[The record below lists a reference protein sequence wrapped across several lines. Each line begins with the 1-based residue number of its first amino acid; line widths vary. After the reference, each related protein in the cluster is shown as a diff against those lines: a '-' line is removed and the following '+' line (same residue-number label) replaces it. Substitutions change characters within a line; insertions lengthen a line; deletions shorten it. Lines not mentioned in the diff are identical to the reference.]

1 MATINNINLATLSFD
16 EIRKLL
22 SSEEIEKVYRL
33 QQLHYRIQDVEAHA
47 EDMLNK
53 GDITEE
59 EKNFIVEHRAEI
71 AKLFLYKYSDCTLAE
86 NDVFECLIDNYLTDN
101 YR

>member
-22 SSEEIEKVYRL
+22 SPEEIERVYRL
-33 QQLHYRIQDVEAHA
+33 QQLDYRIQDVKAHA

-59 EKNFIVEHRAEI
+59 EKNFVIEHRTEI
-71 AKLFLYKYSDCTLAE
+71 AELFLYKYSDCTLAE

>member
-1 MATINNINLATLSFD
+1 
-16 EIRKLL
+16 
-22 SSEEIEKVYRL
+22 
-33 QQLHYRIQDVEAHA
+33 
-47 EDMLNK
+47 MLNK

-59 EKNFIVEHRAEI
+59 EKNFVVEHGAEI
-71 AKLFLYKYSDCTLAE
+71 AELFLYKYSDCTLAE

>member
-1 MATINNINLATLSFD
+1 MANINNINLATLSFD

-22 SSEEIEKVYRL
+22 SPEEIERVYRL
-33 QQLHYRIQDVEAHA
+33 QQLDYRIQDVKAHA

-59 EKNFIVEHRAEI
+59 EKSFVIEHGVEI
-71 AKLFLYKYSDCTLAE
+71 AELFLYKYSDCTLAE

>member
-1 MATINNINLATLSFD
+1 MANINNINLATLSFD

-22 SSEEIEKVYRL
+22 SDEEIDRVCRLRELDYRT
-33 QQLHYRIQDVEAHA
+33 QDVEAHA
-47 EDMLNK
+47 EDMFNK
-53 GDITEE
+53 EE
-59 EKNFIVEHRAEI
+59 ISEDEMNFVIEHGAEI
-71 AKLFLYKYSDCTLAE
+71 AELFLYKYSDCTLAE

>member
-33 QQLHYRIQDVEAHA
+33 QQLDYRIQDVKAHA

-59 EKNFIVEHRAEI
+59 EKNFVVEHGAEI

>member
-1 MATINNINLATLSFD
+1 MATINNINLATLSSD

-22 SSEEIEKVYRL
+22 SYEEIEKVYRL
-33 QQLHYRIQDVEAHA
+33 RQLDYRIQDVEAHA

-59 EKNFIVEHRAEI
+59 ENNFVIEHRAEI
-71 AKLFLYKYSDCTLAE
+71 AKLFLYKYSDCDIAE

>member
-33 QQLHYRIQDVEAHA
+33 QQLDYRIQDVEAHA

-59 EKNFIVEHRAEI
+59 EKNFVIEHRAEI
-71 AKLFLYKYSDCTLAE
+71 AELFLYKYSDCNLAE

>member
-22 SSEEIEKVYRL
+22 SPEEIERVYRL
-33 QQLHYRIQDVEAHA
+33 QELDYRIQDVEAHA

-53 GDITEE
+53 GDITKKER
-59 EKNFIVEHRAEI
+59 NFVIKHETEI
-71 AKLFLYKYSDCTLAE
+71 ANLFLYKYSDCDLAE

>member
-22 SSEEIEKVYRL
+22 SPEEIERVYRL
-33 QQLHYRIQDVEAHA
+33 QQLDYRIQDVEAHA

-59 EKNFIVEHRAEI
+59 EKNFVIEHRTEI
-71 AKLFLYKYSDCTLAE
+71 AELFLYKYSDCTLAE